1 MGFGTI
7 LLGYI
12 LTLFDSFG
20 GGIVGCPL
28 MAYGFYKVSR
38 INGRFGIC
46 AVLSV
51 ISFYEPVLQVL
62 AILKVADPNSA
73 VFSTAHVISYA
84 VKLAIIFTFYLSVI
98 EIARVGKS
106 PKLESGAMWR
116 IYLNCASH
124 IFMVISAFVSLAGME
139 TLINIAYI
147 ATGLVNILFFWDCAS
162 KITTREQM
170 RKDSLALKRLDDE
183 EKKKAEK
190 RRLKRESAKK
200 ED

>member
-28 MAYGFYKVSR
+28 MAYGFYKTSR

-51 ISFYEPVLQVL
+51 ISLYEPVLQVL

-106 PKLESGAMWR
+106 TKLESGAMWR

-124 IFMVISAFVSLAGME
+124 IFMVISAFVNLAGMQ
-139 TLINIAYI
+139 TLINVAFI
-147 ATGLVNILFFWDCAS
+147 ATGIVNILFFWDCAS
-162 KITTREQM
+162 KITTRDQM
-170 RKDSLALKRLDDE
+170 RKDNLALKRLEDE
-183 EKKKAEK
+183 ERKKAEK

-200 ED
+200 GD